1 MKYLV
6 ETQKQ
11 MYQTDGYVSPVDIFS
26 SDEIAEIRKELEMAE
41 ATHGDR
47 LRGPARNNPHL
58 VLPVLDRITHE
69 TRILD
74 AVEDLIGHDILVSS
88 TTLFIKEPSSDGFIS
103 WHQDARYVH
112 MEPYNWVTAWL
123 AISDVDEENGCMYM
137 MPGTQNE
144 GMKTHEDTYDENNA
158 LTRGQTILDID
169 LSAAKPVEL
178 RAGQISFHHPLI
190 IHGSGPNRSNRRRI
204 GFAIQSY
211 IGGNVEQ
218 KIGQIHVQQARG
230 DKAQKHVMIPRL
242 NGEMQADDMARRDAA
257 NEALGKVFYHGAKK
271 IGRY

>member
-1 MKYLV
+1 MSYLT

-11 MYQTDGYVSPVDIFS
+11 MYQNNGYVAPVDIFS
-26 SDEIAEIRKELEMAE
+26 TDEITAIREELEAAE
-41 ATHGDR
+41 TKHGDG
-47 LRGPARNNPHL
+47 LRGPGRNNPHL

-137 MPGTQNE
+137 MSGTQDE
-144 GMKTHEDTYDENNA
+144 GMKPHGDTYDENNA
-158 LTRGQTILDID
+158 LTRGQTILNLD

-178 RAGQISFHHPLI
+178 RAGQISFHHPLV
-190 IHGSGPNRSNRRRI
+190 IHGSGPNRSPRRRI

-211 IGGNVEQ
+211 IGGDVEQ

-230 DKAQKHVMIPRL
+230 HKAQNHVMLPRL
-242 NGEMQADDMARRDAA
+242 EGEMQPDDMTRRDAA